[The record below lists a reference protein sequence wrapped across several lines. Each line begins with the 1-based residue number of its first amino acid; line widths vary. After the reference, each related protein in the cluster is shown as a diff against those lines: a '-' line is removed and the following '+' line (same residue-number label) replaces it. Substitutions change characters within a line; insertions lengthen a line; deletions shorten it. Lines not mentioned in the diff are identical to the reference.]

1 MLSSAGFSSYTN
13 MAMLSIVAWLL
24 QRHACCCVAKHFLD
38 RCSLVHHMGTKESQ
52 QPPKEVSTKALDFIE
67 YSHAA
72 VAGRDKRFI
81 MNMDKMSVYF
91 SMHSKRT
98 LKKKVLRT
106 VNVLLITN
114 DTRRVTVAATI
125 MALGDQLTPFV
136 IFKGSPT
143 GRNAREQ
150 ALMYDHTAIYDLQ
163 KMRGWTN
170 ESCFV
175 RLTK

>member
-1 MLSSAGFSSYTN
+1 

-52 QPPKEVSTKALDFIE
+52 RPPTEVSAKALDFIE

-91 SMHSKRT
+91 LMHSKRT
-98 LKKKVLRT
+98 LKKKGLQT
-106 VNVLLITN
+106 VNVLTSIN
-114 DTRRVTVAATI
+114 DPCRVTLAAI
-125 MALGDQLTPFV
+125 IIALGDQLTPFV
-136 IFKGSPT
+136 ILKGST
-143 GRNAREQ
+143 IGRIAREQ
-150 ALMYDHTAIYDLQ
+150 ALTYGHTAIYNLQ
-163 KMRGWTN
+163 KNCVDG
-170 ESCFV
+170 
-175 RLTK
+175 